1 VTRSMQISLRTSAS
15 QRLLPLIELVFL
27 SRFLFIIA
35 IWMVNPSSGFIDS
48 DTPTYVIPAQSLL
61 HGSFSS
67 VTGKPEIARTPGYPL
82 LLLPA
87 VGFHHWMSITL
98 FENLLLAMASA
109 WLIWQITTDLFPGS
123 KAAWWAVVLYCF
135 EPVGFLYSA
144 IVLTETLFCAQ
155 LLLFAWLVIRFL
167 REPTYSRL
175 LLAALALG
183 WATYTRPVTL
193 YLGFSLI
200 LVLLL
205 VPASLSFWQ
214 RLPRALLFPL
224 VFALTLAPW
233 IIRNAAVAG
242 YPGFSPVG
250 DQTLYFYSAAAVKA
264 KLEHRSFADE
274 QRELGWRDMNKYFQM
289 HPEQLSWSQAQIYR
303 FMRTDAQRTISN
315 HLGLYALIHAR
326 SSAVLMFAPNVTEIL
341 KAVRLYPEAGGLM
354 GRTIDQ
360 GIVPATLWLASHYP
374 IAVLAL
380 FLLGAQLLLYYV
392 LSLIG
397 FFYSPT
403 SIKIFFGFV
412 VLYLIFVSGTPST
425 VARYRSP
432 IMPFVCITAGAA
444 IAHLRSA
451 RKSPSGDRNLIEPS
465 PSH

>member
-1 VTRSMQISLRTSAS
+1 MQIAPRTGAPQS
-15 QRLLPLIELVFL
+15 LLPLIALVFI

-35 IWMVNPSSGFIDS
+35 IWMVNPFSGFVDS
-48 DTPTYVIPAQSLL
+48 DTPTYIIPAQSLL

-67 VTGKPEIARTPGYPL
+67 VTGKSEIARTPGYPL

-87 VGFHHWMSITL
+87 VGLHHWVSIAL

-109 WLIWQITTDLFPGS
+109 WLIWQITTEVFPDS
-123 KAAWWAVVLYCF
+123 KAAWWAVLLYCF

-144 IVLTETLFCAQ
+144 IVMTETLFCAQ
-155 LLLFAWLVIRFL
+155 LLLCAWLVIRFL
-167 REPTYSRL
+167 REPTYTRL
-175 LLAALALG
+175 LLAGLTLA

-193 YLGFSLI
+193 YLGVSLI
-200 LVLLL
+200 LIFLL
-205 VPASLSFWQ
+205 VPASLSFRQ

-224 VFALTLAPW
+224 IFALTLAPW
-233 IIRNAAVAG
+233 IIRNATVAG

-264 KLEHRSFADE
+264 KLEHRSFTDE
-274 QRELGWRDMNKYFQM
+274 QRELGWTDMNKYFQM
-289 HPEQLSWSQAQIYR
+289 HPDQLSWSQAQIYR
-303 FMRTDAQRTISN
+303 FMRTDAQRTIAKN
-315 HLGLYALIHAR
+315 LRLYALIHAR

-360 GIVPATLWLASHYP
+360 GIVAATLWLARHYP

-380 FLLGAQLLLYYV
+380 FLLAAQLVLYYV
-392 LSLIG
+392 FSLIG

-403 SIKIFFGFV
+403 EIKIFFGFV

-432 IMPFVCITAGAA
+432 IMPIVCITAGAG
-444 IAHLRSA
+444 IAHLTSA
-451 RKSPSGDRNLIEPS
+451 RQALSDDDRKIMEPLPSN
-465 PSH
+465 